1 MLKKIGLT
9 LLALFFSI
17 HCFGAS
23 SLYLLKKK
31 KLAIVIDDMGYNV
44 ELAHKFE
51 DLGLPL
57 AFSFLPYAPYTRSLS
72 IEASKKGFVVMIHMP
87 SQPEDYPKDNPG
99 SDAIFLWTPK
109 NETFKHL
116 EEAYKIIPTALGLN
130 NHMGSAI
137 LRDSKHLDYIME
149 FLKEHNLFFVDSV
162 TVKDSLGCVEA
173 EKFNVP
179 CARRRV
185 FLDDIK
191 QVGYIKGQIEVALR
205 MLKRYNDILAIG
217 HCNEKTYEALHE
229 MSGVLKKYMVPV
241 IFVLK

>member
-9 LLALFFSI
+9 LLALLIPF

-31 KLAIVIDDMGYNV
+31 KLAIVIDDMGYSV

-51 DLGLPL
+51 SLGLPL
-57 AFSFLPYAPYTRSLS
+57 AFSFLPYAPYTHELS

-99 SDAIFLWTPK
+99 KYAIFLWSTK
-109 NETFKHL
+109 EETFNNL
-116 EEAYKIIPTALGLN
+116 EDAYRIIPTALGLN

-137 LRDSKHLDYIME
+137 LRDPVHLDYIME
-149 FLKEHNLFFVDSV
+149 FLKEHNLFFVDSA

-173 EKFNVP
+173 KKFGVP
-179 CARRRV
+179 CVKRKV

-191 QVGYIKGQIEVALR
+191 KVGYIKGQIRVALR
-205 MLKRYNDILAIG
+205 MLKKYNDVLAIG
-217 HCNEKTYEALHE
+217 HCNEKTYEALYE
-229 MSGVLKKYMVPV
+229 MRGILKKYMVPV